1 MATGRI
7 ADILIAAETS
17 AQGGNMLIQWYPGH
31 MAKARRQLTENL
43 KLIDVVVEIVDARAP
58 RATRN
63 PDFDDLFKEKKRV
76 VLLNKSDLASPLETK
91 KWIAAYKAQ
100 DISAIEFVA
109 TNSAKKK
116 AALELIQNATE
127 EKIRKS
133 LAKGIKKTVRVMVVG
148 IPNVGKSTFINRIAG
163 MNRALVGDKPGV
175 TKGQQWVKI
184 TPYLELMDTPGLL
197 WPKLEDPQLARHVAY
212 IGSIKDD
219 IMDMEELAA
228 LLLSD
233 LMRLCPDELIT
244 RYKKLERDMTPEEL
258 LQGVCRSRGFMLGGG
273 NLDTERAARIVLD
286 EFRGGKIARVTLDK
300 AEEKQESKNAE
311 DIHDGPE
318 E

>member
-1 MATGRI
+1 
-7 ADILIAAETS
+7 
-17 AQGGNMLIQWYPGH
+17 MLIQWYPGH
-31 MAKARRQLTENL
+31 MAKARRQLIENL

-63 PDFDDLFKEKKRV
+63 PDFDDLFREKKRV
-76 VLLNKSDLASPLETK
+76 VLLNKSDLASPSETK
-91 KWIAAYKAQ
+91 NWIAAYKAQ

-116 AALELIQNATE
+116 AALDLIQKAAE
-127 EKIRKS
+127 EKIQKS
-133 LAKGIKKTVRVMVVG
+133 LEKGIKKTVRVMVVG

-163 MNRALVGDKPGV
+163 MNRAIVGDKPGV

-184 TPYLELMDTPGLL
+184 SPYLELMDTPGLL

-219 IMDMEELAA
+219 IMDIEELAA

-233 LMRLCPDELIT
+233 LMKVCPDELIA

-258 LQGVCRSRGFMLGGG
+258 LEGVCRSRGFMMGGG
-273 NLDTERAARIVLD
+273 NFDTERAAKIVLD

-300 AEEKQESKNAE
+300 AVEEEQEQTAE
-311 DIHDGPE
+311 EAVNGAE